1 MKKVMSCLLVVIF
14 SLLLFYGSLSYQM
27 SFEALTI
34 WFEKL
39 VPSMFCIMVL
49 VKMMFSLGI
58 LEVLAKPLTP
68 LCDFLFHIDKQG
80 AAYLLATIFLGF
92 PAGADFI
99 NTQVEQAY
107 LSKEAGRR
115 LIYTCSFATPGFVIM
130 TCGAVL
136 FQSTTIGVQLF
147 LIQILS
153 GLLLLF
159 LTRHHHIHVN
169 RSTVPSLSM
178 MHALRNAMFQSGTTL
193 YMIGGYL
200 LLCMSISAILT
211 QYLPMFL
218 QLPIR
223 IIAEF
228 SSGSILL
235 CTLPYPPKIL
245 LMFLSMLLSF
255 GGFCVH
261 MQVVSMAEDTQV
273 SYPIYFLF
281 RIAQACISFMIAW
294 FIF

>member
-1 MKKVMSCLLVVIF
+1 MKKIMSCLLVAIF
-14 SLLLFYGSLSYQM
+14 SLLLFYGGLSYRM

-39 VPSMFCIMVL
+39 VPSMFCVMVL

-58 LEVLAKPLTP
+58 LNALSKPFAP
-68 LCDFLFHIDKQG
+68 LFAFLFHIDKQS
-80 AAYLLATIFLGF
+80 AAYVLAAIFLGF

-99 NTQVEQAY
+99 NSQVADHR
-107 LSKEAGRR
+107 LSKEAGQRF
-115 LIYTCSFATPGFVIM
+115 IYTCSFATPGFVIM

-136 FQSTTIGVQLF
+136 FQSTAIGVKLF
-147 LIQILS
+147 LIQIFS

-159 LTRHHHIHVN
+159 FTRSHIILAFA
-169 RSTVPSLSM
+169 SPASSPSFMS
-178 MHALRNAMFQSGTTL
+178 ALRTSMLQSGTTL

-218 QLPIR
+218 QLPVR

-235 CTLPYPPKIL
+235 CALPYPPKIL
-245 LMFLSMLLSF
+245 FMFLSMLLSF

-261 MQVVSMAEDTQV
+261 MQVISMSKDTQL
-273 SYPIYFLF
+273 SYPLYFLF
-281 RIAQACISFMIAW
+281 RILQACISFITAW